1 MKSKNITVSSVYIK
15 SKFAKFCFYD
25 YIIYHISQIVNT
37 FLKIFLIFR
46 KFSLY
51 KCKKMRYNVNTT
63 REKECFY
70 EPRGNLDAAY

>member
-1 MKSKNITVSSVYIK
+1 MKSKNIAVSSVYIK
-15 SKFAKFCFYD
+15 SKFAKFGFCD

-51 KCKKMRYNVNTT
+51 KCEKTRYNVNTT